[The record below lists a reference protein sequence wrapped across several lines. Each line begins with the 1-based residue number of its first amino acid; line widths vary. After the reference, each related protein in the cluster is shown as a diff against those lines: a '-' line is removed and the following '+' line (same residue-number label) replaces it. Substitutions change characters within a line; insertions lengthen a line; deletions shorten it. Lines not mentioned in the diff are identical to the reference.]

1 MNFSRK
7 VEDGSFGLSW
17 VQLTFLVGAIITV
30 SWSYLPSTGGSLN
43 LRVVRDTTLYILIPG
58 TLAVTHGRHLGYRVD
73 RKAIRNTLL
82 LSAFVIPI
90 YVVGSS
96 LPTIRTY
103 YPMWETS
110 AALGS
115 FIPHSIKQFIV
126 VLAAETY
133 YRGFL
138 CVGLRKIGYKSAFV
152 SPIIYAFHHLGKPPV
167 EVVLSG
173 PTDVL
178 FGIVDFNCESLL
190 PSVMAHG
197 VGLMLLDWLVLHK
210 PLIPPDTVVHLL
222 SWIPVHM

>member
-1 MNFSRK
+1 MNFSRN

-17 VQLTFLVGAIITV
+17 VQLTFLVGGIITV

-43 LRVVRDTTLYILIPG
+43 LRVIRDTTLYILIPG
-58 TLAVTHGRHLGYRVD
+58 VLAITHGRHLGYRVD
-73 RKAIRNTLL
+73 RKAVRNTLIL
-82 LSAFVIPI
+82 AAFVIPI

-110 AALGS
+110 AALGN
-115 FIPHSIKQFIV
+115 FLPHSVKQFIV

-152 SPIIYAFHHLGKPPV
+152 SPVIYAFHHLGKPPI
-167 EVVLSG
+167 EVVLSA

-178 FGIVDFNCESLL
+178 FGVVDFNCDSLL
-190 PSVMAHG
+190 PSVVAHG

-210 PLIPPDTVVHLL
+210 PLIPPETVVHWL